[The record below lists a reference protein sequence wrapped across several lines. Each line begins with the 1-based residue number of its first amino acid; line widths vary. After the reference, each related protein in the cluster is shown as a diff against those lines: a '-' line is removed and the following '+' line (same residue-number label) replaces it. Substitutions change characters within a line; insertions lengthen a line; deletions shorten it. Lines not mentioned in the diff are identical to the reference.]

1 MTSSLPSGMTKKWQV
16 PVAVKL
22 SLQLGPGRTPGWGP
36 LGLGVHSSVSASIAL
51 ASSALVLACWYR
63 TMAMGEVGEVEWD
76 GMSLMKVDMTGEA

>member
-1 MTSSLPSGMTKKWQV
+1 
-16 PVAVKL
+16 
-22 SLQLGPGRTPGWGP
+22 
-36 LGLGVHSSVSASIAL
+36 VHSSVSASIAL